1 MGMKLFAIH
10 VLVLAGLFFAI
21 GFAYAAE
28 PAAPDVSQVFSP
40 EKENKIQ
47 QLSGFTVDAVFDSLR
62 SEEFFGEEN
71 YMNKAVYIA
80 FSGRRSEAVQHA
92 LGYIRSTQILTSAEG
107 SKNLYIAK
115 KTCQIF
121 PDEALETLL
130 DLYYSGASKIRRNV
144 IYVIGEMRGGG
155 IKGVLIDALDDTA
168 SCGDVLP
175 ESVGEPLRV
184 CDVAYNQLVLRYH
197 VKGVMRSIGTIHK
210 IEVRDYNIEKLIV
223 LVQSL

>member
-1 MGMKLFAIH
+1 MRMKICAIH
-10 VLVLAGLFFAI
+10 VLVVASLFFAI
-21 GFAYAAE
+21 GFAHAAE

-40 EKENKIQ
+40 EKENKIHQ
-47 QLSGFTVDAVFDSLR
+47 MSGFTVEAVFDSLS

-71 YMNKAVYIA
+71 YMNKAVYVA
-80 FSGRRSEAVQHA
+80 FSGRRFEAVQHA
-92 LGYIRSTQILTSAEG
+92 LGYVRSTQILTSAEG

-121 PDEALETLL
+121 PDEALEILL
-130 DLYYSGASKIRRNV
+130 DLYFSGASKVRRN
-144 IYVIGEMRGGG
+144 ILYVIGEMRGGE

-184 CDVAYNQLVLRYH
+184 CDVAYNQLEIRYN
-197 VKGVMRSIGTIHK
+197 VKGVMRCIGTIHK
-210 IEVRDYNIEKLIV
+210 IEVRDYNIEKLKV
-223 LVQSL
+223 LIR